1 MRIVVAMTGASGA
14 VYGLTLLEEL
24 HTLGVETHLIVSH
37 AARHIIADETDRSPE
52 DLKTLATFTHDVDDL
67 SAPVA
72 SGSFPHD
79 GMVVAP
85 CSMRTCAAI
94 AHGLADNLITRAADV
109 AIKEQRRLILLPRE
123 APLSALHLENML
135 RLARLGVIIF
145 PPVPAFYLHPRSIT
159 EMVRHT
165 VARILDLLGLPHR
178 IAPRWPERL
187 NASGESLGWPD

>member
-1 MRIVVAMTGASGA
+1 MRIVVAMTGASGT

-24 HTLGVETHLIVSH
+24 RTLGVETHLIVSR
-37 AARHIIADETDRSPE
+37 AARLIAAEEAGLSWE
-52 DLKTLATFTHDVDDL
+52 DLRALAAFTYDVDDL
-67 SAPVA
+67 GAPVA

-145 PPVPAFYLHPRSIT
+145 PPVPAFYL
-159 EMVRHT
+159 
-165 VARILDLLGLPHR
+165 
-178 IAPRWPERL
+178 
-187 NASGESLGWPD
+187 